1 MLGLKFPTH
10 TREHTQSWY
19 AATANY
25 GGNYPIL
32 DGEQHTD
39 VAVVGG
45 GFTGVNT
52 ALELAERGYDVAL
65 LEANRLAWGASGRNG
80 GQIIGGVGHTPER
93 FRKTIGDEGVRTI
106 HDLGVECVEIIR
118 ERVARYD
125 INCDIQQISP

>member
-39 VAVVGG
+39 VAVVARA
-45 GFTGVNT
+45 
-52 ALELAERGYDVAL
+52 ALMVVVAD
-65 LEANRLAWGASGRNG
+65 
-80 GQIIGGVGHTPER
+80 T
-93 FRKTIGDEGVRTI
+93 
-106 HDLGVECVEIIR
+106 
-118 ERVARYD
+118 VAQTVH
-125 INCDIQQISP
+125 I